1 MGTTPNP
8 LYAKRDTEALNGVSV
23 WRTNSE
29 VNQHRARGNRL
40 SSGPNETQW
49 VNARTKYNDLK
60 QQGPVD
66 LSSNYLFITPKLG
79 EDGFESLNA
88 DGKHT
93 FFRKNVN
100 TIAVRGKVSKAITI
114 KNSLKRPRTWD
125 NHIADTFGWRP
136 QSLFATVEE
145 IETIAKELAEQT
157 PTTQPIPG
165 V

>member
-1 MGTTPNP
+1 M
-8 LYAKRDTEALNGVSV
+8 
-23 WRTNSE
+23 
-29 VNQHRARGNRL
+29 
-40 SSGPNETQW
+40 ETVLANVLQYRYQ
-49 VNARTKYNDLK
+49 VIKDLFYEYN
-60 QQGPVD
+60 
-66 LSSNYLFITPKLG
+66 PKLG

-145 IETIAKELAEQT
+145 IEEVTKELAERVQS
-157 PTTQPIPG
+157 TQPIPG
-165 V
+165 VE